1 MRYVAGVL
9 GVNASTIQRTYQRYR
24 DLGTYTK
31 RPGSSHRRATS
42 ARDDR
47 FLRIHVLRN
56 WHTTAVEARGRLE
69 QATGVHVS
77 VWTARRR
84 LQEGGLL
91 ARRPAMGPLLTRQHH
106 TAYVDF
112 ARQHENWNE
121 VQWKRSSLLRRV
133 TIPPEISWWK
143 GESMEENWREVFS
156 PRIPFYGG
164 SVMVWGGISIEAST
178 ELVFVGNDALTS
190 HRSLR
195 KFCRSM

>member
-24 DLGTYTK
+24 DLGTYTR

-47 FLRIHVLRN
+47 FLRIQVLRN
-56 WHTTAVEARGRLE
+56 RHTTAVEARGRLE

-121 VQWKRSSLLRRV
+121 VQWKRVLFSDESRFHLRFPDGRERVWRRTGERYSLPEYHFMEDLSWFGEEFLLR
-133 TIPPEISWWK
+133 
-143 GESMEENWREVFS
+143 
-156 PRIPFYGG
+156 
-164 SVMVWGGISIEAST
+164 
-178 ELVFVGNDALTS
+178 LVQS
-190 HRSLR
+190 S
-195 KFCRSM
+195 SS